1 MRLIIV
7 FFLVLVFTL
16 LMIKRFSLILS
27 AALMGLLFNA
37 CKPKSDSKTYNAKAA
52 DPELYHQSVELLT
65 DVIIHDIFKPPVA
78 SRICAYANLAGYE
91 AMVPGFP
98 EYQSMA
104 NQLQGYKEGPKP
116 EAGKEYCFPLAS
128 TKAFLKVARTL
139 TFSSNFFDDYE
150 KGFFKRYED
159 MGVPED
165 VMQRSIAYG
174 DSVAAHVMR
183 YSGGDKYKQT
193 RGIRFTVT
201 NLPGTWVP
209 TPPAYADACEPE
221 WNKIRAFA
229 LDSSGQYPPPPPPMY
244 NKDRKSDFWKETFEV
259 YELGKNLTEEQKRIA
274 WFWDDNP
281 FVMNVMGHVMFANKK
296 MTPGGHWLAIHTTV
310 SRKTKASF
318 EKSVEGYM
326 LTSVALL
333 DGFISCWREKYRSVK
348 IRPETVINQELD
360 PKWQPFLQTPPFPE
374 YTSGH
379 STISAAAAEVLSYV
393 HGDKVAFTDSTEYK
407 HGHGVMSFQSFRE
420 AALMASVSRLYGG
433 IHYWSGCDEGNKCGI
448 KIGQHVLQVAQTRR
462 KNNVAAK

>member
-1 MRLIIV
+1 MLKKSSLFVGIAII
-7 FFLVLVFTL
+7 
-16 LMIKRFSLILS
+16 S
-27 AALMGLLFNA
+27 LLFNA
-37 CKPKSDSKTYNAKAA
+37 CKPKSDAKVYNTKAA
-52 DPELYHQSVELLT
+52 DPELYHESVELLT
-65 DVIIHDIFKPPVA
+65 EVIIHDIFKPPVA
-78 SRICAYANLAGYE
+78 SRIYAYATLAGYE

-98 EYQSMA
+98 EYESLA
-104 NQLQGYKEGPKP
+104 GKLKGLTEGPKP
-116 EAGKEYCFPLAS
+116 EKGVDYCFPLAS

-150 KGFFKRYED
+150 KSFYKKYET

-165 VMQRSIAYG
+165 VMVRSMAYG
-174 DSVAAHVMR
+174 DSVAAHIMR
-183 YSGGDKYKQT
+183 YSGKDKYKQT

-229 LDSSGQYPPPPPPMY
+229 LDSAGQFPAPPPPMY
-244 NKDRKSDFWKETFEV
+244 NQDRKSAFWKEVTQVHEV
-259 YELGKNLTEEQKRIA
+259 GKNLTEEQKRIA

-296 MTPGGHWLAIHTTV
+296 MTPNGHWLAIHTTV
-310 SRKTKASF
+310 SRKTKLSF
-318 EKSVEGYM
+318 EKSVEGYI
-326 LTSVALL
+326 LGSVALL
-333 DGFISCWREKYRSVK
+333 DGFISCWNEKYRSVK
-348 IRPETVINQELD
+348 VRPETVINAELD

-379 STISAAAAEVLSYV
+379 STISAAAAEVFSYV
-393 HGDKVAFTDSTEYK
+393 HGDNVNFTDSTEYK
-407 HGHGVMSFQSFRE
+407 HGHGVMSFSSFRE
-420 AALMASVSRLYGG
+420 AALMASVSRMYGG

-448 KIGQHVLQVAQTRR
+448 KIGKEVLRIAQTRK
-462 KNNVAAK
+462 KNVVAVNK

>member
-1 MRLIIV
+1 MLKKS
-7 FFLVLVFTL
+7 FLFLSLVV
-16 LMIKRFSLILS
+16 IGFS
-27 AALMGLLFNA
+27 FYA

-65 DVIIHDIFKPPVA
+65 EVIIHDIFKPPVA
-78 SRICAYANLAGYE
+78 SRIYAYATLAGYE

-98 EYQSMA
+98 EYESLA
-104 NQLQGYKEGPKP
+104 NKVKGFKEGPMP
-116 EAGKEYCFPLAS
+116 EKDKDYCFPLAS
-128 TKAFLKVARTL
+128 TRAFLKVARTL
-139 TFSSNFFDDYE
+139 TFSGNFFDDYE
-150 KGFFKRYED
+150 KTFYKKYEEMD
-159 MGVPED
+159 IPQD
-165 VMQRSIAYG
+165 VIERSMAYG
-174 DSVAAHVMR
+174 DSVAAHVIR

-221 WNKIRAFA
+221 WDKIRAFT
-229 LDSSGQYPPPPPPMY
+229 LDSAGQFPPPLPPAY
-244 NKDRKSDFWKETFEV
+244 NKDRKSAFWKETMQV
-259 YELGKNLTEEQKRIA
+259 YDLGKNLTEEQKRIA

-318 EKSVEGYM
+318 EKSVEGYV
-326 LTSVALL
+326 LGSIALL
-333 DGFISCWREKYRSVK
+333 DGFISCWHEKYRSVK
-348 IRPETVINQELD
+348 IRPETVINTELD

-379 STISAAAAEVLSYV
+379 STISAAAAEVFSFV
-393 HGDKVAFTDSTEYK
+393 HGDKISFTDSTEYK

-420 AALMASVSRLYGG
+420 AALMASVSRMYGG

-448 KIGQHVLQVAQTRR
+448 KIGQEVLRVAQTRK
-462 KNNVAAK
+462 KNKEVAVK

>member
-1 MRLIIV
+1 MLKKSILFLSVAIISV
-7 FFLVLVFTL
+7 
-16 LMIKRFSLILS
+16 S
-27 AALMGLLFNA
+27 FNA
-37 CKPKSDSKTYNAKAA
+37 CKPKSDAKAYNAKAA

-65 DVIIHDIFKPPVA
+65 QVIIHDIFKPPVA
-78 SRICAYANLAGYE
+78 ARIYAYSTLAGYE

-98 EYQSMA
+98 EYES
-104 NQLQGYKEGPKP
+104 L
-116 EAGKEYCFPLAS
+116 AGKVKGFTKGPEPEKGKDYCFPLAS
-128 TKAFLKVARTL
+128 TRAFLKIARTL
-139 TFSSNFFDDYE
+139 TFSGKFFDDYE
-150 KGFFKRYED
+150 KTFFKKYEE
-159 MGVPED
+159 MGVPEE
-165 VMQRSIAYG
+165 VIERSMAYG

-183 YSGGDKYKQT
+183 YSGNDKYKQT

-221 WNKIRAFA
+221 WNKIRTFA

-244 NKDRKSDFWKETFEV
+244 NHDKKSAFWKETNEV
-259 YELGKNLTEEQKRIA
+259 YELGKSLTEEQKRIA

-318 EKSVEGYM
+318 QKSVEGYT
-326 LTSVALL
+326 LGSIALL
-333 DGFISCWREKYRSVK
+333 DAFISCWREKYRSVK
-348 IRPETVINQELD
+348 VRPETVINAEVD

-379 STISAAAAEVLSYV
+379 STISAAAAEVFSFV
-393 HGDKVAFTDSTEYK
+393 HGDKVNFTDSTEYK
-407 HGHGVMSFQSFRE
+407 HGHGVMSFSSFRE
-420 AALMASVSRLYGG
+420 AALNASISRMYGG

-448 KIGQHVLQVAQTRR
+448 KIGQEVLRVIRTR
-462 KNNVAAK
+462 KKDNVAMK

>member
-1 MRLIIV
+1 MLKKS
-7 FFLVLVFTL
+7 FFLMSVAV
-16 LMIKRFSLILS
+16 ISLSLNS
-27 AALMGLLFNA
+27 
-37 CKPKSDSKTYNAKAA
+37 CKPKSDAKVYNAKAA

-65 DVIIHDIFKPPVA
+65 EVIIHDIFKPPVA
-78 SRICAYANLAGYE
+78 ARIYGYSTLAGYE

-98 EYQSMA
+98 EYES
-104 NQLQGYKEGPKP
+104 L
-116 EAGKEYCFPLAS
+116 AGKVKGFTKGPEPEKGKDYCFPLAS
-128 TKAFLKVARTL
+128 TRAFLKVARTL
-139 TFSSNFFDDYE
+139 TFSGNFFDDYE
-150 KGFFKRYED
+150 KTFYKKYEE

-165 VMQRSIAYG
+165 VMVRSMAYG

-183 YSGGDKYKQT
+183 YSGKDKYKQT

-229 LDSSGQYPPPPPPMY
+229 LDSAGQFPPPPPPMY
-244 NKDRKSDFWKETFEV
+244 NHDKKSAFWKETFEV

-318 EKSVEGYM
+318 QKSVEGYT
-326 LTSVALL
+326 LASIALL
-333 DGFISCWREKYRSVK
+333 DGFISCWKEKYISVK
-348 IRPETVINQELD
+348 VRPETVINAELD

-379 STISAAAAEVLSYV
+379 STISAAAAEVLSFV

-407 HGHGVMSFQSFRE
+407 HGHGVMSFGSFRE

-448 KIGQHVLQVAQTRR
+448 KIGQEVLRVVQTRK
-462 KNNVAAK
+462 KNTLAANK